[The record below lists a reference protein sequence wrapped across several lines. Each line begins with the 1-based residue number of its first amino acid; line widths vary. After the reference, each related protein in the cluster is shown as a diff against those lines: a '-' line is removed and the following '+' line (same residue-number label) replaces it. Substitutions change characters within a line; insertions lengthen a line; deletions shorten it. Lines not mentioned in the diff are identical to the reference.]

1 MSASSVA
8 GAIVIVSG
16 AEEGGRE
23 CGEQVQPQ
31 LSGTLL
37 QL

>member
-1 MSASSVA
+1 MPVSSVA
-8 GAIVIVSG
+8 CAIVSDAG
-16 AEEGGRE
+16 EGGGE

-37 QL
+37 YL